1 MSLEENVNENV
12 KPEISEEKKEE
23 NGNGENREEG
33 AKPARRP
40 QYRRPRRGQRAPK
53 AVKVE
58 EKEGT
63 ENAGAAEPK
72 TEERRKPAQARGKQ
86 QGNRRSLPAVKEAG
100 ERKAPVRKPSRNN
113 QKEAKSKLKIIPLG
127 GLEQIGMNITAFEY
141 EDSIIV
147 VDCGNPALISQ
158 ILSDVS
164 LCCHDGRM
172 HVSFLYIRH
181 AKCCISAK

>member
-12 KPEISEEKKEE
+12 KPEISAEKKEE

-63 ENAGAAEPK
+63 ENAG
-72 TEERRKPAQARGKQ
+72 KQ
-86 QGNRRSLPAVKEAG
+86 KKDVNLLRQE
-100 ERKAPVRKPSRNN
+100 
-113 QKEAKSKLKIIPLG
+113 
-127 GLEQIGMNITAFEY
+127 
-141 EDSIIV
+141 EDSRETE
-147 VDCGNPALISQ
+147 GPFRL
-158 ILSDVS
+158 
-164 LCCHDGRM
+164 
-172 HVSFLYIRH
+172 
-181 AKCCISAK
+181 

>member
-12 KPEISEEKKEE
+12 KPEISAEKKEE

-63 ENAGAAEPK
+63 EVHIEWADREDIKKKVCRAEN
-72 TEERRKPAQARGKQ
+72 RRK
-86 QGNRRSLPAVKEAG
+86 
-100 ERKAPVRKPSRNN
+100 
-113 QKEAKSKLKIIPLG
+113 
-127 GLEQIGMNITAFEY
+127 T
-141 EDSIIV
+141 
-147 VDCGNPALISQ
+147 
-158 ILSDVS
+158 
-164 LCCHDGRM
+164 
-172 HVSFLYIRH
+172 
-181 AKCCISAK
+181 

>member
-12 KPEISEEKKEE
+12 KPEISAEKKEE

-63 ENAGAAEPK
+63 DNIISLFYKKNKINYSPLVITNINYSDTTESTRLQTISISLKQISLSIFNDESYETTNILTKNNTYTICESMDLDLPKNLYEEMKQKHPEFQEITNEIENFFDFNTK
-72 TEERRKPAQARGKQ
+72 
-86 QGNRRSLPAVKEAG
+86 
-100 ERKAPVRKPSRNN
+100 
-113 QKEAKSKLKIIPLG
+113 
-127 GLEQIGMNITAFEY
+127 
-141 EDSIIV
+141 
-147 VDCGNPALISQ
+147 
-158 ILSDVS
+158 
-164 LCCHDGRM
+164 
-172 HVSFLYIRH
+172 
-181 AKCCISAK
+181 

>member
-12 KPEISEEKKEE
+12 KPEISAEKKEE

-72 TEERRKPAQARGKQ
+72 TEERRKPAQARGRQ

-100 ERKAPVRKPSRNN
+100 ERNKRK
-113 QKEAKSKLKIIPLG
+113 I
-127 GLEQIGMNITAFEY
+127 
-141 EDSIIV
+141 
-147 VDCGNPALISQ
+147 
-158 ILSDVS
+158 
-164 LCCHDGRM
+164 
-172 HVSFLYIRH
+172 
-181 AKCCISAK
+181 

>member
-12 KPEISEEKKEE
+12 KPEISAEKKEE

-72 TEERRKPAQARGKQ
+72 TEERRKPAQARGRQ
-86 QGNRRSLPAVKEAG
+86 QGNRRCPSGCKRSRREKSTCKKTFQKQPERSKE
-100 ERKAPVRKPSRNN
+100 
-113 QKEAKSKLKIIPLG
+113 
-127 GLEQIGMNITAFEY
+127 
-141 EDSIIV
+141 
-147 VDCGNPALISQ
+147 
-158 ILSDVS
+158 
-164 LCCHDGRM
+164 
-172 HVSFLYIRH
+172 
-181 AKCCISAK
+181 

>member
-12 KPEISEEKKEE
+12 KPEISAEKKEE

-72 TEERRKPAQARGKQ
+72 
-86 QGNRRSLPAVKEAG
+86 
-100 ERKAPVRKPSRNN
+100 
-113 QKEAKSKLKIIPLG
+113 QKKDVNLLRQE
-127 GLEQIGMNITAFEY
+127 
-141 EDSIIV
+141 EDSRETE
-147 VDCGNPALISQ
+147 GPFRL
-158 ILSDVS
+158 
-164 LCCHDGRM
+164 
-172 HVSFLYIRH
+172 
-181 AKCCISAK
+181 